1 MNGNDPN
8 RILNECRAVDQ
19 AIDEI
24 EADLQRLKGLQSRY
38 LADTNTSAQS
48 PLRIEVDRTG
58 ENIMTKY
65 RGLVSRVKN
74 IKQQPES
81 GNPRNAPQVGKVDR
95 RLKTAINQYQQVERE
110 FRKASQE
117 QMARQYRIVRPD
129 ASDAEV
135 REAVEDPNNQ
145 QIFSSAL
152 IQSDRRGEAQ
162 TVARNVSQRHED
174 IQKIERQMIELA
186 QLFQDLEALVVQ
198 QEPAVTQIEQRGEE
212 VTEHVAKA
220 NTELDGAVKKARAAR
235 RKKWMCLGIAGQYS
249 LYPNPKIVLIYM
261 QYSSS
266 LSSLSWLSLWWRLRT
281 RGAAIT
287 RTTVRSPQAHLS
299 NSFRP
304 GYGNEL
310 VSYLRIMLLVLCS
323 KQIFFYCAVCVWE
336 SSLVEWAKRPQN
348 IGLTCSF
355 WESLDG
361 FQCVL
366 PVRNSEEVP
375 EKGGR
380 NAKQRKVSYV
390 QKSRRKALVF
400 FLCFFNCWTSLGMLY
415 STT

>member
-1 MNGNDPN
+1 MTNMNGSDPN
-8 RILNECRAVDQ
+8 RILNECRSVDQ

-24 EADLQRLKGLQSRY
+24 EADLARLKGLQSRY

-48 PLRIEVDRTG
+48 PLRVEVDRTG
-58 ENIMTKY
+58 DNIMTKY
-65 RGLVSRVKN
+65 RGLVTRVKN

-110 FRKASQE
+110 FRKSSQE

-145 QIFSSAL
+145 QVFSSAL

-198 QEPAVTQIEQRGEE
+198 QEPAVAQIEQRGEE

-220 NTELDGAVKKARAAR
+220 NVELGGAVEKARAAR
-235 RKKWMCLGIAGQYS
+235 RKKWWCLGIVGKYS
-249 LYPNPKIVLIYM
+249 ECHG
-261 QYSSS
+261 S
-266 LSSLSWLSLWWRLRT
+266 RT
-281 RGAAIT
+281 PLMILQ
-287 RTTVRSPQAHLS
+287 S
-299 NSFRP
+299 
-304 GYGNEL
+304 
-310 VSYLRIMLLVLCS
+310 
-323 KQIFFYCAVCVWE
+323 
-336 SSLVEWAKRPQN
+336 
-348 IGLTCSF
+348 
-355 WESLDG
+355 
-361 FQCVL
+361 
-366 PVRNSEEVP
+366 
-375 EKGGR
+375 
-380 NAKQRKVSYV
+380 
-390 QKSRRKALVF
+390 
-400 FLCFFNCWTSLGMLY
+400 
-415 STT
+415 

>member
-1 MNGNDPN
+1 MRNMNGADPN

-48 PLRIEVDRTG
+48 PLRMEVDRMGDT
-58 ENIMTKY
+58 IMTKY
-65 RGLVSRVKN
+65 RGLVSRVKG

-198 QEPAVTQIEQRGEE
+198 QEPAVTQIEEQGEQ
-212 VTEHVAKA
+212 VAEHVAKA
-220 NTELDGAVKKARAAR
+220 NVELEGAVVKARAAR
-235 RKKWMCLGIAGQYS
+235 RKKWICLGIVGECDSDFASVSELTSIQC
-249 LYPNPKIVLIYM
+249 
-261 QYSSS
+261 S
-266 LSSLSWLSLWWRLRT
+266 LSSLSLWSWRWLLRLRIT
-281 RGAAIT
+281 ISMTAIT
-287 RTTVRSPQAHLS
+287 AIHRLESQNHLQSPAGIVTCMERATPQ
-299 NSFRP
+299 
-304 GYGNEL
+304 
-310 VSYLRIMLLVLCS
+310 CS
-323 KQIFFYCAVCVWE
+323 
-336 SSLVEWAKRPQN
+336 
-348 IGLTCSF
+348 
-355 WESLDG
+355 
-361 FQCVL
+361 
-366 PVRNSEEVP
+366 
-375 EKGGR
+375 
-380 NAKQRKVSYV
+380 
-390 QKSRRKALVF
+390 
-400 FLCFFNCWTSLGMLY
+400 
-415 STT
+415 

>member
-1 MNGNDPN
+1 MRNVNGADPN
-8 RILNECRAVDQ
+8 RILNETRAVDQ

-24 EADLQRLKGLQSRY
+24 EADLQRLRGLQSRY

-58 ENIMTKY
+58 DNIMTKY
-65 RGLVSRVKN
+65 RGLVTRVKN
-74 IKQQPES
+74 IKSQPES

-162 TVARNVSQRHED
+162 SVARNVSQRHED

-220 NTELDGAVKKARAAR
+220 NTELGGAVDKARAAR
-235 RKKWMCLGIAGQYS
+235 RKKWWCLGIARKLNSPATAGT
-249 LYPNPKIVLIYM
+249 VLM
-261 QYSSS
+261 DHQSS
-266 LSSLSWLSLWWRLRT
+266 LSSSLWLLWWWWSKSPNRVPIDLVSC
-281 RGAAIT
+281 
-287 RTTVRSPQAHLS
+287 VRSNTMSTGMGIQKSA
-299 NSFRP
+299 
-304 GYGNEL
+304 
-310 VSYLRIMLLVLCS
+310 LRIHVTFQSTIAGPHLCARLFLYKPMRVACVYASVLLLPS
-323 KQIFFYCAVCVWE
+323 HHSTTRLLKT
-336 SSLVEWAKRPQN
+336 S
-348 IGLTCSF
+348 GL
-355 WESLDG
+355 
-361 FQCVL
+361 
-366 PVRNSEEVP
+366 
-375 EKGGR
+375 
-380 NAKQRKVSYV
+380 A
-390 QKSRRKALVF
+390 SRRMETRCDEIGMCQPSNPSRYIRLLHGYRVHTVSACSEKA
-400 FLCFFNCWTSLGMLY
+400 GA
-415 STT
+415 